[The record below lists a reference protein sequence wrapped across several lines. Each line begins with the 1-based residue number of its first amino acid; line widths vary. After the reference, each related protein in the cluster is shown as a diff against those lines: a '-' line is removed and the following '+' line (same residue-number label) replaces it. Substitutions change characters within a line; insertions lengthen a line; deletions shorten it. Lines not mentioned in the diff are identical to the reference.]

1 MYVADDQVSEIIEID
16 SIFNEV
22 LLVQINFLISC
33 IYRSPSSNA
42 DNDSLLCHLINQI
55 CAHRNNELIIVGDF
69 NFRDID
75 WDKWES
81 TNNNKGEN
89 LFLSNLRDNFLF
101 QHVHTPTRAR
111 GSQTPHILDLV
122 ITKDEILENIEILAP
137 LGKSDHAVL
146 LISCNLNDKR
156 RTA

>member
-1 MYVADDQVSEIIEID
+1 MYVADEQESEIIEID
-16 SIFNEV
+16 SLFKEV
-22 LLVQINFLISC
+22 LLIQIKCKTGCNLLVGC
-33 IYRSPSSNA
+33 IYRSPSSTA

-55 CAHRNNELIIVGDF
+55 CAYRNSEPIIMGDF

-75 WDKWES
+75 WDKWDS
-81 TNNNKGEN
+81 TTTNKGEN

-122 ITKDEILENIEILAP
+122 ITKDEILENIEYLARLMP
-137 LGKSDHAVL
+137 LS
-146 LISCNLNDKR
+146 
-156 RTA
+156 